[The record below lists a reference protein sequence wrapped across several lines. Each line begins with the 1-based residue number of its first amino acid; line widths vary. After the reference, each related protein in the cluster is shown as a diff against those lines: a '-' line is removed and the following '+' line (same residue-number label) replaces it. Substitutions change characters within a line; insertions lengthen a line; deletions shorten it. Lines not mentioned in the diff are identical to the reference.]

1 MTTGITELDE
11 QIAFWATKPEAMEQ
25 AVSSAFFVGMTLGM
39 KVAREQMRAPPIVK
53 QRAAPGSK
61 IDKDVDRSP
70 DCVLHQ

>member
-25 AVSSAFFVGMTLGM
+25 AVSTAFFTGMTLGM
-39 KVAREQMRAPPIVK
+39 KMAREQSEAPTAIS
-53 QRAAPGSK
+53 RAARKDK

-70 DCVLHQ
+70 DCVLHR